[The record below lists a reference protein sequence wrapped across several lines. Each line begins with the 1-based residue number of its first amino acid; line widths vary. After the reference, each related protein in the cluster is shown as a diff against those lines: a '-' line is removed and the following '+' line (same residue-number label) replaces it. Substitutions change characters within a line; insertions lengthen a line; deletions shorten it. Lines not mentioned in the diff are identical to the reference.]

1 MMPVLKGKTKL
12 LFLVCIFILF
22 TTYSFNGKSFT
33 PFFLVKKVNI
43 VKSQNIEEHIKD
55 QIISELK
62 KESILNINNK
72 KLSDILNQSQWIK
85 EFKVK
90 KIYPNEVSI
99 IIKEY
104 LPIAAFEIDNAYFL
118 LNENF
123 TVTKKL
129 VDPYKNELIIF
140 SGNSKSEIIKS
151 FYLKIKNSFI
161 FNDISQIKINK
172 IARKDVLLKNGL
184 LIKFGDYD
192 DYYQLNVI
200 EKILKKNNTIKFIDT
215 RIQGRAIIK

>member
-1 MMPVLKGKTKL
+1 MMPVLKGKIKL

-22 TTYSFNGKSFT
+22 TTYSFNGKFFT
-33 PFFLVKKVNI
+33 SFFLVKKVNI

-55 QIISELK
+55 KIISELNK
-62 KESILNINNK
+62 QSILKINNK
-72 KLSDILNQSQWIK
+72 KLSDIFNHSQWIK

-90 KIYPNEVSI
+90 KIYPNEVSVI
-99 IIKEY
+99 ITEY
-104 LPIAAFEIDNAYFL
+104 VPIAAFKMNNAYFL
-118 LNENF
+118 INENF
-123 TVTKKL
+123 IVTRKL
-129 VDPYKNELIIF
+129 VDPYKNKLIIF
-140 SGNSKSEIIKS
+140 SGNPKSEIIKS

-192 DYYQLNVI
+192 DNYQLNVI
-200 EKILKKNNTIKFIDT
+200 KEILKKNNTIKFIDT